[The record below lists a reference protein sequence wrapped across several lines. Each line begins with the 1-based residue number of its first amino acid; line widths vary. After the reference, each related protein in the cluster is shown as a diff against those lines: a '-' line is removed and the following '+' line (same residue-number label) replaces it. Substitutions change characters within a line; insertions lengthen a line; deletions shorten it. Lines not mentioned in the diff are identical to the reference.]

1 MGVYHVRLL
10 DETAFSFLDSNK
22 SPGALRACKRAD
34 SRLRSAKSRPRY
46 QGKKDLR
53 ETPTQTESTGHSG
66 TGGCSGDQGRI
77 RHNSLRS
84 ASGIYS
90 VSSLI
95 STAPPVGG
103 KDGLP
108 RKPLMNS

>member
-66 TGGCSGDQGRI
+66 TGGCIALKDE
-77 RHNSLRS
+77 
-84 ASGIYS
+84 SGI
-90 VSSLI
+90 
-95 STAPPVGG
+95 TRFARPPAFIPF
-103 KDGLP
+103 P
-108 RKPLMNS
+108 R